1 MAKRTE
7 VVEKVEVVDDLDGTP
22 LDPDTRAVKYVFNS
36 GVYNLYLSAANR
48 KKVDKFIKDLT
59 DGAEKARTQK
69 GRTAGKAAISGAEKK
84 ARLAA
89 YNKATGDKKERYSK
103 TVQQWWR
110 DNH

>member
-7 VVEKVEVVDDLDGTP
+7 VVERVEVLDDLDGTP
-22 LDPDTRAVKYVFNS
+22 LDPDTRASKYVFNS
-36 GVYNLYLSAANR
+36 GVYNLYLSPASK
-48 KKVDKFIKDLT
+48 KKVDQFIKDLT
-59 DGAEKARTQK
+59 DGAEKVRTQK
-69 GRTAGKAAISGAEKK
+69 GRTTRKAAISSAERK

-89 YNKATGDKKERYSK
+89 YNKATGDNKERYSK